1 MNVMQGIKVID
12 VTAWAFVPSAGG
24 VLAHW
29 GADVIKVESPTVP
42 DPMRTYA
49 GTGTLEPGR
58 SSNMFKHYSR
68 GKRSI
73 AINLAT
79 DEGRELIYKLASDA
93 DVFLTSY
100 LPATRQKLKIDVED
114 IRRIN
119 PHIVY
124 ARGSGQGPKGPEA
137 GRPGYDGITWW
148 ARGSLSQSAMDASGS
163 LWPIGMIGHGDGMSG
178 MTLAGGICAG
188 LLQRERTGV
197 APVVDASL
205 MGTAIWFNGP
215 AVMAAQFDRP
225 GPWKTADREFRPATA
240 PAFRENMPATMAIY
254 QTSDHRF
261 LNLLF
266 LGEDDRDYAD
276 LCKHLGRTD
285 LGVDERFAL
294 AADRQA
300 NNRELVAIFGEIF
313 ASRTLAEWKEELA
326 TARGAWSPIL
336 TPEEIYED
344 PQTVANGFVR
354 HVQYSDGG
362 LSLPAPPIMFDEEA
376 GNPDP
381 APDFAEHTGEIL
393 AEMGCSED
401 EIARLRLAGV
411 VA

>member
-12 VTAWAFVPSAGG
+12 VTSWAFVPSAGG

-29 GADVIKVESPTVP
+29 GADVIKVESPAAP

-58 SSNMFKHYSR
+58 SSHMFKHYSR

-79 DEGRELIYKLASDA
+79 DEGRQLIYKLAADA

-100 LPATRQKLKIDVED
+100 LPSTRQKLKIDVDD
-114 IRRIN
+114 IRAVN

-148 ARGSLSQSAMDASGS
+148 ARGSLSQSAMDSSGS

-197 APVVDASL
+197 APVVDGSL
-205 MGTAIWFNGP
+205 MGTAIWFNGA
-215 AVMAAQFDRP
+215 AVMAAQLDAP
-225 GPWKTADREFRPATA
+225 GAWKTANRQFRPATP
-240 PAFRENMPATMAIY
+240 PANRESHPATMAIY
-254 QTSDHRF
+254 QTKDYRF

-266 LGEDDRDYAD
+266 LGEDDRDYVD
-276 LCKHLGRTD
+276 LCQHLDRPE
-285 LGVDERFAL
+285 LGVDERFAT
-294 AADRQA
+294 AAERRV
-300 NNRELVAIFGEIF
+300 NNRELVRILEEIF
-313 ASRTLAEWKEELA
+313 ASRTLPEWTARLA

-344 PQTVANGFVR
+344 PQTIANGFVR
-354 HVQYSDGG
+354 YVEYPGGG
-362 LSLPAPPIMFDEEA
+362 LNLPAPPIMFDEEA

-381 APDFAEHTGEIL
+381 APDFGQHTEEIL
-393 AEMGCSED
+393 IEMGCSTD
-401 EIARLRLAGV
+401 EITRLRASGV